1 MIYSRLKLVNKRL
14 ATTKYVDIV
23 SNETVKQDFKDY
35 MKEYIHFYG
44 KNENRNTDLTTNG
57 YGGLYFMPVKGEELY
72 RKVVYA
78 IEIHTFY
85 IKKEEDIFS
94 ELFPDLQRTTKI
106 YEKRRRLK
114 EIHSKLVTLPPKI
127 TLVYLATYNNIGT
140 KEKVKF
146 NEPIITHEIFDNIE
160 PGEKLPI
167 NPETANNLE
176 EFNYNGTQMILLSD
190 LFNIDLITIALNSP
204 GYTL

>member
-85 IKKEEDIFS
+85 IKKKKIYFLNYFQIYKELQKFTKNEED
-94 ELFPDLQRTTKI
+94 
-106 YEKRRRLK
+106 LK
-114 EIHSKLVTLPPKI
+114 KYIQ
-127 TLVYLATYNNIGT
+127 N
-140 KEKVKF
+140 
-146 NEPIITHEIFDNIE
+146 
-160 PGEKLPI
+160 
-167 NPETANNLE
+167 
-176 EFNYNGTQMILLSD
+176 
-190 LFNIDLITIALNSP
+190 
-204 GYTL
+204 